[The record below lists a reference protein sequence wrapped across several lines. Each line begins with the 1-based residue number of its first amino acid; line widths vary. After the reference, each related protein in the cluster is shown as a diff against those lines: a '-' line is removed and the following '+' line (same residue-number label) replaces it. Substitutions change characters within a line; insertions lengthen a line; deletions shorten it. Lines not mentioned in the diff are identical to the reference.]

1 MVLAKDFWS
10 GARFKTLL
18 SQDYRERRLFFGG
31 GGGQKGGNLKGSSK
45 CRMVC
50 GCFSHVDERVVTA

>member
-31 GGGQKGGNLKGSSK
+31 G
-45 CRMVC
+45 
-50 GCFSHVDERVVTA
+50 VDRKEVI